1 VVDDGGRVVGFIS
14 HPEQIPDVKIVWG

>member
-1 VVDDGGRVVGFIS
+1 VDEGGRVVGFIS